1 MLIDRSIPRA
11 IAVIEVA
18 ATQAP
23 GAFRFL
29 SGKNSRDDSH
39 IESWALF
46 LSFPSHPFL
55 FGFGRKGDA

>member
-1 MLIDRSIPRA
+1 MNGSIRRA
-11 IAVIEVA
+11 MAVIEVT

-39 IESWALF
+39 IESWAHFFIIAIATIPL
-46 LSFPSHPFL
+46 
-55 FGFGRKGDA
+55 GFGRKGDA